1 MNRMIAL
8 VNEQEGAQEDW
19 QAKVERLE
27 QCMCELLLKNQKLR
41 TALLAERASPKQR
54 SFPIS
59 LC

>member
-1 MNRMIAL
+1 MIAL

-19 QAKVERLE
+19 QAKAERLE
-27 QCMCELLLKNQKLR
+27 KCMCELLLKNQTLR
-41 TALLAERASPKQR
+41 MALLAERAAPKQG